1 MANSTWRA
9 RTKSMKAWS
18 AIAAKGAHLGKP
30 SLRIVRLLRLGHADS
45 AGLSNNEQATMSPSI
60 KGESTMAQL
69 SRYHPALVAL
79 HWLLAVL
86 IIAALA
92 LGALV
97 LVGIP
102 NSDPMKLEALRSHMA
117 GGALILTLMVIRLV
131 VRRRTAH
138 PAPATTGHSALDRL
152 AWASHR
158 LFYIAVLG
166 MAGSGLV
173 MALQTGLPSI
183 VFAGHGALPP
193 DFWAYPVRTIHYGI
207 SRLLMTLIALHVAGA
222 LYHTFFLKDRLLRRM
237 GFGRRATVATMS
249 TAPALNGSFP
259 EVQS

>member
-1 MANSTWRA
+1 VEKAV
-9 RTKSMKAWS
+9 RTQ
-18 AIAAKGAHLGKP
+18 
-30 SLRIVRLLRLGHADS
+30 LLRLGV
-45 AGLSNNEQATMSPSI
+45 GLIDGEIVTEVRHSEIMTDKGRSI
-60 KGESTMAQL
+60 ACDICVWSG
-69 SRYHPALVAL
+69 
-79 HWLLAVL
+79 
-86 IIAALA
+86 
-92 LGALV
+92 G
-97 LVGIP
+97 
-102 NSDPMKLEALRSHMA
+102 LRS
-117 GGALILTLMVIRLV
+117 
-131 VRRRTAH
+131 
-138 PAPATTGHSALDRL
+138 APLARIGHSALDRL